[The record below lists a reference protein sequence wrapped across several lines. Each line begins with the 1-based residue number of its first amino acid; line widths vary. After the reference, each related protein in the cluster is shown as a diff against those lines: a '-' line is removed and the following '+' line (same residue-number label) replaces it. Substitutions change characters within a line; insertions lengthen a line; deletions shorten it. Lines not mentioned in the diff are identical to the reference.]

1 MSGRGGDGKKRPG
14 GESASP
20 RARKKLDP
28 EKDPEKDP
36 YDLDDEDIVGW
47 SPSPH
52 AQAASR
58 AVEARAALRR
68 ELARLQQD
76 NDRLH
81 YGIDDFIDDS
91 IRRQERRDEDDNEL
105 EVAVSCLLAMLC
117 VKKDEFTEYY
127 RAFGKQL
134 GCSLKPVIPWARSGA
149 PDATYDPSYA
159 FADIIVALRQDSVRP
174 LSSASNPVDQTED
187 ESLQAFEGG
196 MAAMEEDESPQAFEG
211 GMAAMEE
218 EPKTLEEMEEEVE
231 RLRAKNAELEEEF
244 HEALFDV
251 RSSIKSEVQRY
262 LSEMVS
268 TLFLQYVP
276 PGYAVED
283 SFPNP
288 LDMCIHTVEFIA
300 VADYLKDLLKEFCP
314 VYTALGKKL
323 GVEAVKVCPSEGH
336 FLDTCTPVSYPLKAV
351 LAKLAGMSAA
361 TGRAA
366 IPSFPALKM

>member
-196 MAAMEEDESPQAFEG
+196 MAAMEE
-211 GMAAMEE
+211 

-251 RSSIKSEVQRY
+251 RSSIESEVQRY

-268 TLFLQYVP
+268 TLFLQDVP

>member
-1 MSGRGGDGKKRPG
+1 MSKRSGGVGNWRTEK
-14 GESASP
+14 
-20 RARKKLDP
+20 KKLKKLKK
-28 EKDPEKDP
+28 EKKEKDP

-52 AQAASR
+52 TQAASR
-58 AVEARAALRR
+58 AAEGGDPSALRT
-68 ELARLQQD
+68 ELARLQWD

-91 IRRQERRDEDDNEL
+91 ISRQERRDQDDYDL
-105 EVAVSCLLAMLC
+105 EVAFSCLLAMLC
-117 VKKDEFTEYY
+117 VTKDEFTKCYK
-127 RAFGKQL
+127 AFGKQL
-134 GCSLKPVIPWARSGA
+134 RCSLKSVIPWARNGA
-149 PDATYDPSYA
+149 PDATATYEPSYA

-174 LSSASNPVDQTED
+174 LGSASNPVDMTEYETED
-187 ESLQAFEGG
+187 ETEDEQLQAFER
-196 MAAMEEDESPQAFEG
+196 

-231 RLRAKNAELEEEF
+231 RLRAENAELEATF
-244 HEALFDV
+244 NEALFDV
-251 RSSIKSEVQRY
+251 RSSIESEVQMY
-262 LSEMVS
+262 LSDMVS
-268 TLFLQYVP
+268 TLFLQDVP
-276 PGYAVED
+276 PGYAVEE
-283 SFPNP
+283 SFPDP
-288 LDMCIHTVEFIA
+288 FDKDMCIRTVEFIA

-336 FLDTCTPVSYPLKAV
+336 FLDTCTPESYPLEAV
-351 LAKLAGMSAA
+351 LVKLAEMSAA